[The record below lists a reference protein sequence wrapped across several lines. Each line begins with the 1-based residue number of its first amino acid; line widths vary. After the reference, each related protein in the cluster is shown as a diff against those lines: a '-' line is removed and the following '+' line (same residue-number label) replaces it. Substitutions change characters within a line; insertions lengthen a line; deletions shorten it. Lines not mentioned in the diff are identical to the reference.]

1 MRQPAAAPLDH
12 FCILFLREKDVPAR
26 HERRSHP
33 PAGGRHR
40 AVVSIATQLRAS
52 RTVPA
57 AKPHCGV
64 VRDTFACVA
73 AVVLAKPWPRLPR
86 RQARRLPLDAPY
98 KQGVFQG
105 GEAAMGR
112 LRRIPRRAV
121 LEERTWP

>member
-1 MRQPAAAPLDH
+1 MCPRGMSAEATHLPVGDIALWFQSQLSCGH
-12 FCILFLREKDVPAR
+12 RE
-26 HERRSHP
+26 
-33 PAGGRHR
+33 
-40 AVVSIATQLRAS
+40 

-86 RQARRLPLDAPY
+86 RQARRLLLDAPY

-121 LEERTWP
+121 LKERTWP

>member
-33 PAGGRHR
+33 PAGGGHR

-57 AKPHCGV
+57 AKPHCSTIRNKKAGNA
-64 VRDTFACVA
+64 DSISNKAQGATYCP
-73 AVVLAKPWPRLPR
+73 LGPRLPR
-86 RQARRLPLDAPY
+86 RQAREAVYINFTKAIGNLDFTQ
-98 KQGVFQG
+98 KQGVV
-105 GEAAMGR
+105 
-112 LRRIPRRAV
+112 I
-121 LEERTWP
+121 